1 MQCVFEN
8 SSVIKNIVCS
18 LADGVE
24 NLNMHATSNGISVC
38 ATNVSNT
45 DMRELAL
52 TTDYFKEYTCTQD
65 CVMGLNMP
73 LFKKFMSTAGPTS
86 IIKWTIASG
95 AATME
100 IEISDADA
108 SKATMVKTWTIKL
121 MDLDEEALAAP
132 PNPEFD
138 VSLRI
143 STVMVSDWI
152 KNCKLLDGHLTLGVL
167 KDRHISVVCEADE
180 GTLNLKQTLPSV
192 MATIYQTSPDFTKFD
207 FTISNKEAEYLNT
220 MIKCAPGVDIQMNSQ
235 MPMCATSYLNKEQTS
250 YIRMWIAPICG
261 DDDDA

>member
-52 TTDYFKEYTCTQD
+52 TTDYFKEYTYTQD

-86 IIKWTIASG
+86 SSSG
-95 AATME
+95 RLLLAQLL
-100 IEISDADA
+100 
-108 SKATMVKTWTIKL
+108 WRLRYL
-121 MDLDEEALAAP
+121 MRTP
-132 PNPEFD
+132 Q
-138 VSLRI
+138 R
-143 STVMVSDWI
+143 
-152 KNCKLLDGHLTLGVL
+152 LL
-167 KDRHISVVCEADE
+167 
-180 GTLNLKQTLPSV
+180 
-192 MATIYQTSPDFTKFD
+192 
-207 FTISNKEAEYLNT
+207 
-220 MIKCAPGVDIQMNSQ
+220 
-235 MPMCATSYLNKEQTS
+235 
-250 YIRMWIAPICG
+250 W
-261 DDDDA
+261 